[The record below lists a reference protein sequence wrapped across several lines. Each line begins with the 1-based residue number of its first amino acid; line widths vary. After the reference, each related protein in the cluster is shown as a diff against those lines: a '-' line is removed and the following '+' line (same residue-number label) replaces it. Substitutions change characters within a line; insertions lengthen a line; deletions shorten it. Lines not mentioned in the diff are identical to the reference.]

1 MSYSL
6 ARRSGHRA
14 FALVSALLISLG
26 ATAAQA
32 AWPEKAIQYVVVFS
46 PGGGSDV
53 FARTV
58 TPFLSKA
65 LGVPVNVIN
74 KPGGN
79 QIPAINF
86 VRAARADGYTLI
98 QEQQAASALKVMLD
112 IKNADELIND
122 RSFGPMMG
130 GGASAIVVKGDSP
143 WKTLKDMVNAAKK
156 DPGNFT
162 AWRTGG
168 SFSDMIHGRFFEFV
182 GIDPDKI
189 KWVDYKGAGPGN
201 IAVAGGHV
209 MMGGGGANSVVT
221 MHNSGDLRAL
231 AVTSSGRLSAL
242 PDVPTMAEGGFPGF
256 DLFSW
261 YGISG
266 PPGLP
271 AEVTQKLDQV
281 VSKLSK
287 DPAFIKALD
296 KLGTFPFYK
305 SPSDAKALVLKETE
319 FYRKMAMEKK
329 KKMK

>member
-1 MSYSL
+1 MFKPCERIPRRLIFALASVFIVSL
-6 ARRSGHRA
+6 AY
-14 FALVSALLISLG
+14 LP
-26 ATAAQA
+26 AQA

-53 FARTV
+53 FARTL
-58 TPFLSKA
+58 TPFLSRE

-79 QIPAINF
+79 QIPAINY
-86 VRAARADGYTLI
+86 VRKARPDGYTLI

-112 IKNADELIND
+112 IPNADEVIQD
-122 RSFGPMMG
+122 RTFGPMIG
-130 GGASAIVVKGDSP
+130 GGASAIVVKGDSR

-156 DPGNFT
+156 DPANFT
-162 AWRTGG
+162 VWRTGG
-168 SFSDMIHGRFFEFV
+168 SFSDMIHGRFIEFV
-182 GIDPDKI
+182 GVNPSKI

-221 MHNSGDLRAL
+221 MHKSGDLKAL
-231 AVTSSGRLSAL
+231 AVTSNARLSAL
-242 PDVPTMAEGGFPGF
+242 PDVPTMAEAGYPGF

-271 AEVTQKLDQV
+271 PEVMQRMNAAVAKLV
-281 VSKLSK
+281 K
-287 DPAFIKALD
+287 DPEFVKALD
-296 KLGTFPFYK
+296 KLGTFPFHK
-305 SPSDAKALVLKETE
+305 TPSDAKALVLKETE
-319 FYRKMAMEKK
+319 FYRKMAEEKK
-329 KKMK
+329 KKK

>member
-1 MSYSL
+1 MFKSRGQDPGRFAIALASVLFLSL
-6 ARRSGHRA
+6 VYAP
-14 FALVSALLISLG
+14 
-26 ATAAQA
+26 AQA

-58 TPFLSKA
+58 TPFLSRE

-79 QIPAINF
+79 QIPAINY
-86 VRAARADGYTLI
+86 VRNARPDGYTLI
-98 QEQQAASALKVMLD
+98 QEQQAASALKIMLD
-112 IKNADELIND
+112 IPNADKIIRD
-122 RSFGPMMG
+122 RTFGPMLG

-156 DPGNFT
+156 DPGKFT
-162 AWRTGG
+162 VWRTGG

-182 GIDPDKI
+182 GVDPSKI

-221 MHNSGDLRAL
+221 MHRSGDLKAL
-231 AVTSSGRLSAL
+231 AVTSNTRLSAL
-242 PDVPTMAEGGFPGF
+242 PNVPTMAEAGYPGF

-266 PPGLP
+266 PTGLP
-271 AEVTQKLDQV
+271 PEVMQRLDGVVAKLT
-281 VSKLSK
+281 K
-287 DPAFIKALD
+287 DPEFVKALD
-296 KLGTFPFYK
+296 KLGTFPFHK
-305 SPSDAKALVLKETE
+305 TPAEAKALVLKETE
-319 FYRKMAMEKK
+319 FYRKMAEEKK
-329 KKMK
+329 KKK